1 MEEQSNMKK
10 ETLLEIILGTI
21 GGLVFAIG
29 MCMCLLPEWNMF
41 TAGVITTII
50 GFVILLC
57 IIPVYK
63 SSHPKKEKENKPI
76 NWGIVL
82 TWTVGVVGALI
93 MGFGMSKILV
103 VNASTSDM
111 IVGII
116 TGVVGLVICVLNYPV
131 YAYIKSNK
139 E

>member
-1 MEEQSNMKK
+1 MKK

-41 TAGVITTII
+41 TPGVITTII
-50 GFVILLC
+50 GFIILLC

-63 SSHPKKEKENKPI
+63 SSHPKKARENRPI

-82 TWTVGVVGALI
+82 TWTIGVVGALI

-103 VNASTSDM
+103 GNASTSDM
-111 IVGII
+111 IVGLI